1 MAAPKIN
8 PQEQLRLRND
18 ARAEMLRL
26 ETIFN
31 DKKVKAEI
39 DSFKDK
45 FSICEITYK
54 FILREHQYKK
64 TGQYSDYFKVVMTQV
79 PFALS
84 FAGYTFDKA
93 LLTNL
98 FGSED
103 SPGRMSVKKLRDLLN
118 HSITPSALQE
128 LQSRS
133 AELHGYMDAFLDEIR
148 VFDAA

>member
-1 MAAPKIN
+1 MATPKIN

-54 FILREHQYKK
+54 FILIFTNK
-64 TGQYSDYFKVVMTQV
+64 T
-79 PFALS
+79 
-84 FAGYTFDKA
+84 
-93 LLTNL
+93 
-98 FGSED
+98 
-103 SPGRMSVKKLRDLLN
+103 
-118 HSITPSALQE
+118 
-128 LQSRS
+128 
-133 AELHGYMDAFLDEIR
+133 
-148 VFDAA
+148 

>member
-1 MAAPKIN
+1 MAVPKIN

-26 ETIFN
+26 ETTFN

-39 DSFKDK
+39 DNFKDK

-54 FILREHQYKK
+54 IILREHQHKK
-64 TGQYSDYFKVVMTQV
+64 TGQYSDYLKITMTQG
-79 PFALS
+79 PYALS

-98 FGSED
+98 FGAED
-103 SPGRMSVKKLRDLLN
+103 SPGRMSAKKLRDSLN
-118 HSITPSALQE
+118 HSVTPAALQE
-128 LQSRS
+128 LQSRRE
-133 AELHGYMDAFLDEIR
+133 ELHSYMDAFLDEIR
-148 VFDAA
+148 VFDAV